1 MPKHYSII
9 NKSRTNSTT
18 KALHLFIFEDL
29 FIKIIETILHPSTAN
44 HLPRVS
50 VLKFTMRI
58 KKKGTTIKIF
68 RQFTHRQQIASK
80 FRNM

>member
-58 KKKGTTIKIF
+58 HNENKKKGD
-68 RQFTHRQQIASK
+68 
-80 FRNM
+80 NN